1 MKYKARDVERLFRE
15 LGTDRASVVVLVEI
29 IEHIGAMNEQM
40 NELTNVCNKLI
51 DTIAEVAGG
60 FGHIRKEVE
69 RIRGKIP
76 EDEQR

>member
-76 EDEQR
+76 EDEQ

>member
-15 LGTDRASVVVLVEI
+15 LGTDRASVVVLEEI

-76 EDEQR
+76 EDEQ